1 MSEWYSKAGQPSLPG
16 RGPQLVST
24 LQKLCPAMNTSP
36 AQCLTAHG
44 YTQWQSYQPGS
55 RFWTFQWIEAGWLL
69 ALSALLIAVAVW
81 LVRRR
86 AA

>member
-1 MSEWYSKAGQPSLPG
+1 LSDDG
-16 RGPQLVST
+16 
-24 LQKLCPAMNTSP
+24 
-36 AQCLTAHG
+36 
-44 YTQWQSYQPGS
+44 QPGS

-69 ALSALLIAVAVW
+69 ALSVVLIAAAW